1 MVEKLYQIKD
11 KNWEFNFQSRMRTSR
26 EFNYFLLI
34 YMPFMDSY
42 LNLYEAFDLEQQKS
56 FLRLFN

>member
-11 KNWEFNFQSRMRTSR
+11 KNWEFNFQSSR
-26 EFNYFLLI
+26 EFNYFPLI

>member
-1 MVEKLYQIKD
+1 MVEKFYQIKD
-11 KNWEFNFQSRMRTSR
+11 NSWEFKFETRISR

-42 LNLYEAFDLEQQKS
+42 LNLYEAFVLEQQKS